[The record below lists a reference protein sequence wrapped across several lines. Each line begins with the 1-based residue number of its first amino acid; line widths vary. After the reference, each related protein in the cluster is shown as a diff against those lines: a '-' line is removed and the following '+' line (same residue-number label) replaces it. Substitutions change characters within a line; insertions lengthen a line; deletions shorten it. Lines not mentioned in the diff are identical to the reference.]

1 MNKIEEQILKN
12 QRLLLWE
19 NYRKWEKI
27 NLEHGGHGCIEM
39 SEIVEAVTET
49 NTLLNPI
56 SEPTLPE
63 RIKDALNVKED
74 VE

>member
-19 NYRKWEKI
+19 NYRKWESI
-27 NLEHGGHGCIEM
+27 NLEHGGHGCVEM

-49 NTLLNPI
+49 NTLLHPVLDK
-56 SEPTLPE
+56 TLPE
-63 RIKDALNVKED
+63 KTKDDLNVKD
-74 VE
+74 KIK